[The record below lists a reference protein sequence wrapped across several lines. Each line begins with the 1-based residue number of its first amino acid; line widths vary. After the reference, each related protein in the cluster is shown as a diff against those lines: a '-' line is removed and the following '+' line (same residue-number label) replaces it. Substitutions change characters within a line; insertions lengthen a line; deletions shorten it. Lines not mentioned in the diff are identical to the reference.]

1 MKKKTW
7 DEWKEQELAKRKEYK
22 EMGVIDFETIR
33 AKKMWAYPNVKDED
47 IPAVKFEYDKE
58 RGEFIFAGYVNKVE
72 H

>member
-1 MKKKTW
+1 MKKMTW

-33 AKKMWAYPNVKDED
+33 AKKMWADPNVKDED

>member
-1 MKKKTW
+1 MKKMTW

-22 EMGVIDFETIR
+22 ERGVIDFETIR
-33 AKKMWAYPNVKDED
+33 AKKMWADPNVKDED

>member
-1 MKKKTW
+1 MKKITW

-33 AKKMWAYPNVKDED
+33 AEKMWADPTVKDDD
-47 IPAVKFEYDKE
+47 IPSVRVVFDKE
-58 RGEFIFAGYVNKVE
+58 LGTLVLAE